1 MPWSTESLMNSPQIP
16 VSQSR
21 AEESVTVKVTL
32 IDYLKTW
39 PLFLLPQHFLSSLIH
54 RFMRI
59 KHTGFKNFQINQF
72 IKLFNVNMSEAEHEK
87 STDFLDF
94 NHFFTRQLKS
104 DVRVDKS
111 ALDELCCPV
120 DGAISELGD
129 IEDEQLIQ
137 AKGHYFGLLE
147 LLGGNQSLTASF
159 RNGKFATIYL
169 SPRDYHRIH
178 MPIDGTLQEML
189 HVPGQL
195 FGVNKA
201 SVKTIPRLFARNER
215 VISIFATPAG
225 PMALI
230 QVGAIFVSSIETVWQ
245 GVVTPPRRKQVQR
258 WNYQE
263 QPIMTKAQE
272 MGRFNM
278 GSTVVLLFAKDA
290 IEWNAEL
297 QPDLPVQMGQLL
309 ANITAQSKSNPNLQ
323 ETQD

>member
-1 MPWSTESLMNSPQIP
+1 MNSPQTQKNLSEKP
-16 VSQSR
+16 
-21 AEESVTVKVTL
+21 KVEKASL

-54 RFMRI
+54 WFMRI
-59 KHTGFKNFQINQF
+59 KHTGFKNLQINQF
-72 IKLFNVNMSEAEHEK
+72 IKLFNVNMSEAVHK
-87 STDFLDF
+87 NSADFVDF
-94 NHFFTRQLKS
+94 NHFFTRQLKA
-104 DVRVDKS
+104 DVRSD
-111 ALDELCCPV
+111 LTDHNELCCPV
-120 DGAISELGD
+120 DGAISELGN

-137 AKGHYFGLLE
+137 AKGHYFNLSE
-147 LLGGNQSLTASF
+147 LLAGDQSLTDTF

-178 MPIDGTLQEML
+178 MPIDGTLQDML

-215 VISIFATPAG
+215 VISLFETPAG

-230 QVGAIFVSSIETVWQ
+230 QVGAIFVSSIETTWQ

-258 WNYQE
+258 WSYDKQNQST
-263 QPIMTKAQE
+263 IMKFEE

-278 GSTVVLLFAKDA
+278 GSTVVLLFVKDA
-290 IEWNAEL
+290 IEWDKEL

-309 ANITAQSKSNPNLQ
+309 GKITAR
-323 ETQD
+323 

>member
-1 MPWSTESLMNSPQIP
+1 MRTELPMNSPQPHKPDIEKA
-16 VSQSR
+16 S
-21 AEESVTVKVTL
+21 L
-32 IDYLKTW
+32 LDYLKTW

-59 KHTGFKNFQINQF
+59 KHKGFKDLQINQF
-72 IKLFNVNMSEAEHEK
+72 IKLFNVDMSESEKEK

-94 NHFFTRQLKS
+94 NHFFTRQLKAN
-104 DVRVDKS
+104 VRIDNTS
-111 ALDELCCPV
+111 PNELCCPV

-137 AKGHYFGLLE
+137 AKGHYFSLNE
-147 LLGGNQSLTASF
+147 LVGGEQSLTETF
-159 RNGKFATIYL
+159 RHGKFATIYL

-178 MPIDGTLQEML
+178 MPVEGTLQEML
-189 HVPGQL
+189 HIPGQL

-215 VISIFATPAG
+215 VLSLFSTPAG

-230 QVGAIFVSSIETVWQ
+230 QVGAIFVSSIETTWQ
-245 GVVTPPRRKQVQR
+245 GVITPPRRKQIQR
-258 WNYQE
+258 WQYQDQE
-263 QPIMTKAQE
+263 KRIKAQE

-278 GSTVVLLFAKDA
+278 GSTVVLLFAKDT
-290 IEWNAEL
+290 IEWDEKL

-309 ANITAQSKSNPNLQ
+309 GQIKPAT
-323 ETQD
+323 